1 MLTTTKKNVLEYK
14 GYVATFGYDDSADA
28 FHGRLVGIRD
38 VVDFYG
44 RDVEGLKAEMRE
56 SVEEYL
62 AFCAERGVEPEKAW
76 SGKMTIRPD
85 DEQHRRF
92 VAAAAI
98 RGLSVN
104 QWMIEV
110 LDKESLQIIAEAPRA
125 G

>member
-1 MLTTTKKNVLEYK
+1 MLTTAKKNTMEYK

-28 FHGRLVGIRD
+28 FHGRLVGI
-38 VVDFYG
+38 

-62 AFCAERGVEPEKAW
+62 AFCAERGVEPEKTW
-76 SGKMTIRPD
+76 NGKMTIRPD

-92 VAAAAI
+92 VTAAAV
-98 RGLSVN
+98 RGQSVN

-110 LDKESLQIIAEAPRA
+110 LDRESRETIAQVPRIA
-125 G
+125 

>member
-1 MLTTTKKNVLEYK
+1 MLTTAKKNTMEYK

-62 AFCAERGVEPEKAW
+62 AFCAERGVEPEKTW
-76 SGKMTIRPD
+76 NGKMTIRPD

-92 VAAAAI
+92 VTAAAV
-98 RGLSVN
+98 RGQSVN

-110 LDKESLQIIAEAPRA
+110 LDRESRETIAQVPRIA
-125 G
+125 